1 MRVDLAAQVFTM
13 RDVCIC
19 GLTHSYFQV
28 LSECVH
34 KALVATGGEAAQGTA
49 CFVLMMDRFFDCI
62 NVSSFN
68 QGKRKRKPF
77 QNPYRSASDFRLKV
91 CSFCNIQL

>member
-19 GLTHSYFQV
+19 VLTHSQLQV

-34 KALVATGGEAAQGTA
+34 KALVATGGEAAQETA
-49 CFVLMMDRFFDCI
+49 RFVLMMDRFFGCV

-68 QGKRKRKPF
+68 QGKLKRKPF
-77 QNPYRSASDFRLKV
+77 QNPYRSA
-91 CSFCNIQL
+91 

>member
-19 GLTHSYFQV
+19 VLTHSQLQV

-34 KALVATGGEAAQGTA
+34 KAYIVGSFELVFSIIIKYEPKIVVH
-49 CFVLMMDRFFDCI
+49 VLNLTR
-62 NVSSFN
+62 
-68 QGKRKRKPF
+68 
-77 QNPYRSASDFRLKV
+77 
-91 CSFCNIQL
+91 